1 MPQPL
6 ALHAQRSLTAP
17 CNRDDWY
24 GSASGK
30 EKVSLPANWLLSLE
44 IQSGFEGICGMR
56 TSPRP
61 GEWKWSNR
69 QGGDLLS
76 SRVTACWVIC
86 RHPPVSQVAVE
97 GYIHN
102 VTHTGAFCPHYLFVF
117 CFWFVHNCITAS
129 FKPVF
134 CYVVRGCVC
143 LLPRKKLR
151 TGAISGCNMQCFCS
165 EERGVH
171 PA

>member
-1 MPQPL
+1 MLISASASPCETLLDTMPQPL

-30 EKVSLPANWLLSLE
+30 EKVSLPPNWLLSLE

-61 GEWKWSNR
+61 GEWKWSNG
-69 QGGDLLS
+69 QGGDLFS
-76 SRVTACWVIC
+76 SGVTACWVIC

-97 GYIHN
+97 GCIHN
-102 VTHTGAFCPHYLFVF
+102 VTHTGAFCPHYLFMSSAF
-117 CFWFVHNCITAS
+117 DLYTAAS
-129 FKPVF
+129 LHRLSLFS
-134 CYVVRGCVC
+134 
-143 LLPRKKLR
+143 
-151 TGAISGCNMQCFCS
+151 AM
-165 EERGVH
+165 
-171 PA
+171 